1 MNDDRLWAE
10 IEAFLSA
17 EDVELDDLDLRG
29 RGRGRILRV
38 VVDAP
43 GGIGVDRVADI
54 SRGLSRLLDEKD
66 PIDGPFTMEVSS
78 PGLER
83 DLKRPAHFR
92 KSVGREVVVKTGE
105 PVDGD
110 HSHRGILDAVGE
122 SDVSVRV
129 GEKTRVIPFDD
140 MTGARTVF
148 RLESKAKPGHK

>member
-1 MNDDRLWAE
+1 MGDDRLWAD
-10 IEAFLSA
+10 IDAFLSA

-43 GGIGVDRVADI
+43 GGIGVDRIADI
-54 SRGLSRLLDEKD
+54 SRGLSRLLDDED
-66 PIDGPFTMEVSS
+66 PIDGPFTLEVSS

-92 KSVGREVVVKTGE
+92 KAVGREVVVKTGQ

-110 HSHRGILDAVGE
+110 HSHRGILDAVSE
-122 SDVSVRV
+122 SDVSVRI
-129 GEKTRVIPFDD
+129 GDQIRVIPFDD
-140 MTGARTVF
+140 VTGARTVF
-148 RLESKAKPGHK
+148 RLEPKPKPGHK